1 MLRGM
6 LMSEVAALKRDVA
19 KQQPESVFESP
30 LDIVNEVLLTKGE
43 KLATLTRWRL
53 NILGEL
59 DASSEGMATRGYTG
73 RQLTVLEEIGQ
84 AEARLKDAP
93 HKDTVGGAAP

>member
-1 MLRGM
+1 M
-6 LMSEVAALKRDVA
+6 LMSEVAALNRDVA

-59 DASSEGMATRGYTG
+59 DASNEGMATHGYTG
-73 RQLTVLEEIGQ
+73 TQLAFLEEIGQ
-84 AEARLKDAP
+84 AETHLKEASQ
-93 HKDTVGGAAP
+93 